1 MKIYVLEKGII
12 FSGKGWEIKQ
22 KLKES
27 KHKYEYVSDWIAD
40 VHEQDKLIRKA
51 EATCSATYGLERSV

>member
-27 KHKYEYVSDWIAD
+27 QHKYQYVNEWIAD
-40 VHEQDKLIRKA
+40 VHEQNNLSKQRKL
-51 EATCSATYGLERSV
+51 S

>member
-12 FSGKGWEIKQ
+12 FSGKAWEIKQ

-27 KHKYEYVSDWIAD
+27 KYKYVGDWIAD

-51 EATCSATYGLERSV
+51 

>member
-12 FSGKGWEIKQ
+12 FSGKAWEIKQ

-27 KHKYEYVSDWIAD
+27 QHQYTYVNDWITDIHGQALTT
-40 VHEQDKLIRKA
+40 QRK
-51 EATCSATYGLERSV
+51 SM

>member
-12 FSGKGWEIKQ
+12 FSGKAWEIKQ

-27 KHKYEYVSDWIAD
+27 KYEYVSDWIID
-40 VHEQDKLIRKA
+40 VHKQDKLMRKA
-51 EATCSATYGLERSV
+51 

>member
-1 MKIYVLEKGII
+1 MKIYVVEKGII

-27 KHKYEYVSDWIAD
+27 QLQYQYVSEWIAD
-40 VHEQDKLIRKA
+40 VHEQEIK
-51 EATCSATYGLERSV
+51 

>member
-1 MKIYVLEKGII
+1 MLEKGIV

-27 KHKYEYVSDWIAD
+27 QHQFKYVNEWIAD
-40 VHEQDKLIRKA
+40 VHLQSPHKLRKK
-51 EATCSATYGLERSV
+51 SI

>member
-12 FSGKGWEIKQ
+12 FSGKAWEIKK

-27 KHKYEYVSDWIAD
+27 QQEYKYVNDWISD
-40 VHEQDKLIRKA
+40 IHRQDFTPHR
-51 EATCSATYGLERSV
+51 R